1 MKFMKKIISTFFV
14 LGISLAA
21 NMLSAQELS
30 TPQMKAIYTDNI
42 DVFKKQFAKAD
53 YNKCFVLKTDAFS
66 PLGFSA
72 MYGKNEIVK
81 YLLDNK
87 ADINKPCNEK
97 TPLDL
102 AELGERKETAK
113 LLLEKGAVRN

>member
-1 MKFMKKIISTFFV
+1 MKKIISTFFV

-21 NMLSAQELS
+21 NRLSAQELS

-87 ADINKPCNEK
+87 VDINKPCNEK

>member
-1 MKFMKKIISTFFV
+1 MKKIISTFFV